1 MPKRPPSGAGST
13 PSTPATSKQCSP
25 AWIQTSIS
33 APCDCTGIDAVYH
46 CHAGVR
52 EWFAGLQELE
62 HRHRI
67 EITAV
72 RPDSDGKLVA
82 AGRLAAPPIPA
93 VRVPSGPMERFEGGM
108 IVAAQHF
115 LSDRFHLR

>member
-1 MPKRPPSGAGST
+1 MHPNVDFRPLRLHGLE
-13 PSTPATSKQCSP
+13 
-25 AWIQTSIS
+25 S
-33 APCDCTGIDAVYH
+33 AYH
-46 CHAGVR
+46 GHAGVR

-82 AGRLAAPPIPA
+82 SGTMSAADPGGPA
-93 VRVPSGPMERFEGGM
+93 SFWAMERFEGGM